1 MVYITEQKMS
11 NQYRTKISTG
21 INYFD
26 IKSIFIIEEYHEWI
40 FSLNKRID
48 LEICEAEKCQNYYLI
63 STEITS

>member
-26 IKSIFIIEEYHEWI
+26 IKSIFIIEEYHE
-40 FSLNKRID
+40 
-48 LEICEAEKCQNYYLI
+48 
-63 STEITS
+63 